1 MLKVAR
7 TSIYAPDISTD
18 LASICFDPA
27 SEGTQEEIA
36 IHRRP
41 TPESLESLRL
51 TLQKLEQTGDSR
63 NDNASISDLKRSVL
77 NRIADLE
84 LTKKLETTVEEIDD
98 PHGPA
103 DLILPSLAEEDPS
116 EDAVDEIPL
125 NKLD

>member
-1 MLKVAR
+1 MHWE
-7 TSIYAPDISTD
+7 D
-18 LASICFDPA
+18 
-27 SEGTQEEIA
+27 IA

-51 TLQKLEQTGDSR
+51 TLQKLEQTGDTGK
-63 NDNASISDLKRSVL
+63 DNASMSELKRIVL

-84 LTKKLETTVEEIDD
+84 LAKKLETKNDEVDKAPE
-98 PHGPA
+98 PA
-103 DLILPSLAEEDPS
+103 DLIPLPSLAEEDPS